1 MSATRPGQ
9 SVLLL
14 QDVAAVLEARS
25 CEYAVIGAMA
35 AAVYGSVRATVDA
48 DALVSVSQSALAGL
62 EKSLRK
68 AGLEV
73 ELRRGDAE
81 DPIPALLAINDRH
94 GNRVDLLAGLR
105 GLDPDALKRAIT
117 LTLSGRP
124 LRIIGRED
132 FIAMKCFAGSPL
144 DLADAEEAIRSAPT
158 PLDLDLV
165 RRLARRF
172 GRSAADAFEGLPL
185 GS

>member
-14 QDVAAVLEARS
+14 QDVAALLDAGD

-48 DALVSVSQSALAGL
+48 DALVSVSQAKLSGL
-62 EKSLRK
+62 QKSLRK

-73 ELRRGDAE
+73 ELRRGDPE
-81 DPIPALLAINDRH
+81 DPIPALLAISDRH

-105 GLDPDALKRAIT
+105 GLDPDALGRAIT

-132 FIAMKCFAGSPL
+132 FIAMKCFAGGPQ
-144 DLADAEEAIRSAPT
+144 DLVDAGEAIRSALT
-158 PLDLDLV
+158 PVDLDLV

-172 GRSAADAFEGLPL
+172 GRAAADAFEGLQL
-185 GS
+185 RS